1 MSTADKTKKLS
12 VNSVGSSLGL
22 RLGAGYRWIVSVFA
36 RRRGFT
42 PENDTR
48 TLNAYQMRDLGLHDR
63 QDMLS
68 TRQEKLET
76 MRFNAFLMTMGMN
89 GR

>member
-1 MSTADKTKKLS
+1 MSTADKTKNLS
-12 VNSVGSSLGL
+12 ANSVGSSLGL
-22 RLGAGYRWIVSVFA
+22 RLAAGYRWIVSVFA

-48 TLNAYQMRDLGLHDR
+48 TLNAYQMRDLGLDEHRD
-63 QDMLS
+63 DLT
-68 TRQEKLET
+68 TRQQKLET
-76 MRFNAFLMTMGMN
+76 ARFNAFLMMMGMN